1 MAFVLGKDCKLY
13 RNTGSFGTPAWNEI
27 PNVKDLAKNFETS
40 EADVTTRGNNG
51 WEATVPALNRGSID
65 FHMVYDTADAGFVA
79 IRDAYLNKTPVE
91 YAVMDGDIT
100 VSGKQGLRATCM
112 VINFSMTQNLEE
124 AVTVDVSI
132 KPTYAAN
139 APFWY
144 TVP

>member
-13 RNTGSFGTPAWNEI
+13 RNTGSYGTPAWNEI
-27 PNVKDLAKNFETS
+27 PNCKDLTLNLETS

-51 WEATVPALNRGSID
+51 WEAVVAALNRGSID
-65 FHMVYDTADAGFVA
+65 FQMVYDTADQDFTAV
-79 IRDAYLNKTPVE
+79 RDAYLNKGTIE
-91 YAVMDGDIT
+91 FAVMDGDIA

-112 VINFSMTQNLEE
+112 TTNFSMSQPLEE

-139 APFWY
+139 APSWY

>member
-1 MAFVLGKDCKLY
+1 MPFVLGKDCKLY
-13 RNTGSFGTPAWNEI
+13 RNTGSYGTPAWNEI

-40 EADVTTRGNNG
+40 EADVTTRGNAG
-51 WEATVPALNRGSID
+51 WEAVVPALNRGSID
-65 FHMVYDTADAGFVA
+65 FQMVYDTADAGFVA
-79 IRDAYLNKTPVE
+79 IRDAYLNKTAVE

-112 VINFSMTQNLEE
+112 VTNFSMTQNLEE

-139 APFWY
+139 APSWY